1 MVIRRGLARR
11 LSKERHLLPRL
22 TTQVQSQRSTE
33 WRRELTP
40 MGCLLIS
47 ICVPWHLYPPT
58 DTQHTHVCTY
68 AHTCAH
74 NYTDMN
80 THIYTCM

>member
-22 TTQVQSQRSTE
+22 TTQVQSQGSTE

-47 ICVPWHLYPPT
+47 ICVPWHLYPPPQT
-58 DTQHTHVCTY
+58 PNRHTYVHMHTHV
-68 AHTCAH
+68 HTI
-74 NYTDMN
+74 TQ
-80 THIYTCM
+80 T